1 MLCRRDFMPNTACLV
16 NAGPPLPMLSACF
29 VLPVPDSIEGI
40 FSNIKAMA
48 LIQKSDGANAA

>member
-1 MLCRRDFMPNTACLV
+1 MPNTACLV